1 MMSDMPDIAVLDADI
16 IAYKAACV
24 ADRDGLDDESLLSR
38 LEFDYKYWTP
48 EGCHRVMIAFSCSR
62 ADNYRRDFWPEY
74 KGKRGASPD
83 SLQRSKDLL
92 GSLGQVITRPG
103 LEADDILG
111 LAMSSGLAVGVSLD
125 KDLRCVPG
133 WLWNPDKMHFPALIE
148 EEEADRF
155 FAKQWLMGD
164 STDNIPGIFNFGPKK
179 ADQYLD
185 GIKRENLVP
194 ACLALYEKKGYDLE
208 YALAQARLVR
218 ILRDGEYNKSSQT
231 PILWDP
237 FKPTAV

>member
-1 MMSDMPDIAVLDADI
+1 MTEMPDMAILDADI

-24 ADRDGLDDESLLSR
+24 ADRDGLDDQAILDR
-38 LEFDYKYWTP
+38 LTFDYNYWTP
-48 EGCHRVMIAFSCSR
+48 EGCSVALIAYSCSR
-62 ADNYRRDFWPEY
+62 VDNYRRDFWPEY
-74 KGKRGASPD
+74 KGKRGAAPE
-83 SLQRSKDLL
+83 SLARCKEIL
-92 GSLGQVITRPG
+92 GSLGQVVERPR

-133 WLWNPDKMHFPALIE
+133 WLWNPDKMHFPVLID

-164 STDNIPGIFNFGPKK
+164 STDNIPGIYNFGPKK

-185 GIKRENLVP
+185 GIEGPNLVP
-194 ACLALYEKKGYDLE
+194 ACLAMYEKKGYDLD

-218 ILRDGEYNKSSQT
+218 ILRDGEYSKDDQT
-231 PILWDP
+231 PLLWDP